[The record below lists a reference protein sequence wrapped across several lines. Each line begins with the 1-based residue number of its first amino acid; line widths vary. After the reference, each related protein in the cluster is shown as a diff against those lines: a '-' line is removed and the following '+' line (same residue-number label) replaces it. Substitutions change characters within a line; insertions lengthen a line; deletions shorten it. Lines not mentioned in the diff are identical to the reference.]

1 MSSKD
6 VQIPAAAG
14 APIRGRSIDAATV
27 LGLTAGFGFVVV
39 AILIGGTPESFI
51 DLRSILIVVG
61 GTFAV
66 TAISFSGAEIGA
78 AFAATANTFSRSD
91 TAPRDVALRMVRLA
105 GRVRRDPTKGTEKEF
120 KQFKSVPFLSR
131 GLGLVADDTAVE
143 DIEHLLSEEV
153 SAVDRRHRASISI
166 LHRAAEVAP
175 AMGLIGTLV
184 GLVQM
189 LGGLNEPD
197 TIGPGMALALLTTFY
212 GAVLGNMVFA
222 PLASKLERRAVED
235 RLVLSLYAVSILS
248 IARKENPRRLELRLN
263 TMLPPQDRLHYF
275 N

>member
-1 MSSKD
+1 MNSDQVHTAKT
-6 VQIPAAAG
+6 PAPALKA
-14 APIRGRSIDAATV
+14 RTIDTATV
-27 LGLTAGFGFVVV
+27 FGLAAGFGFVFV
-39 AILIGGTPESFI
+39 AIFIGGAPESFI
-51 DLRSILIVVG
+51 DARSTLIVLG
-61 GTFAV
+61 GTLAV
-66 TAISFSGAEIGA
+66 TAISFSVSEISE
-78 AFAATANTFSRSD
+78 TFSSISNAF
-91 TAPRDVALRMVRLA
+91 TQASTSPREIALRMVRFA
-105 GRVRRDPTKGTEKEF
+105 GRVRRDPNRAVENELS
-120 KQFKSVPFLSR
+120 QFKSDPFLSR
-131 GLGLVADDTAVE
+131 GLGLVADDTPPE
-143 DIEHLLSEEV
+143 EIESLLAEEV
-153 SAVDRRHRASISI
+153 SAADARNRTSVIILQRAS
-166 LHRAAEVAP
+166 EVAP

-222 PLASKLERRAVED
+222 PLASKLERRAVEN
-235 RLVLSLYAVSILS
+235 RLAHSLYALSILS